1 MSSLYFAVVD
11 LTAEL
16 FAVHRVK
23 IIPCKNGGITL
34 TVLSFGVGHIYHP
47 F

>member
-34 TVLSFGVGHIYHP
+34 TVLSFGVSYIYHS

>member
-16 FAVHRVK
+16 FAVHGVK
-23 IIPCKNGGITL
+23 VITCKNRGIAL
-34 TVLSFGVGHIYHP
+34 TVLSFSMGYIYHP
-47 F
+47 L